1 MEKPSVEQIKQIVR
15 NLTESDDPVVH
26 KATVEKY
33 VPILTPPTS
42 FTQNAAFVHPIVDV
56 KPAPHSIDTLKQV
69 YAVYKVLTRKIEI
82 HFTHVTIDAD
92 NTRAVIELEED
103 VNFVLLP
110 FGFARIR
117 GVKFMTVLDL
127 VQSQQDDNGVLYLS
141 LSVPLSP
148 PGPFP
153 PLHAAS
159 GIVTDGIMQTADG
172 GIDII
177 PVDAAIKSFPFGFVY
192 GWWRGVCTL
201 TGSVVGSG
209 LQMSGLWATA

>member
-33 VPILTPPTS
+33 
-42 FTQNAAFVHPIVDV
+42 FTQNAAFTHPIVDV

-103 VNFVLLP
+103 LNFVLLP

-127 VQSQQDDNGVLYLS
+127 VRSQRDDRYYIS
-141 LSVPLSP
+141 R
-148 PGPFP
+148 
-153 PLHAAS
+153 
-159 GIVTDGIMQTADG
+159 QW
-172 GIDII
+172 DII
-177 PVDAAIKSFPFGFVY
+177 PVDAAIRSFPFGFVY